1 MISRDKL
8 VVEANVEAEAE
19 SVLVMGVV
27 GSYNSK
33 EQVVVGRI
41 LEMEVVVNLVEAV
54 VGNVHMEV
62 MEMVGV
68 V

>member
-1 MISRDKL
+1 M
-8 VVEANVEAEAE
+8 
-19 SVLVMGVV
+19 
-27 GSYNSK
+27 
-33 EQVVVGRI
+33 VVGRI
-41 LEMEVVVNLVEAV
+41 LEMEVVVNLVEVV

>member
-1 MISRDKL
+1 MVVEVISRDKL
-8 VVEANVEAEAE
+8 VVEANVEVEAE
-19 SVLVMGVV
+19 SVVVMG
-27 GSYNSK
+27 
-33 EQVVVGRI
+33 VVGRI